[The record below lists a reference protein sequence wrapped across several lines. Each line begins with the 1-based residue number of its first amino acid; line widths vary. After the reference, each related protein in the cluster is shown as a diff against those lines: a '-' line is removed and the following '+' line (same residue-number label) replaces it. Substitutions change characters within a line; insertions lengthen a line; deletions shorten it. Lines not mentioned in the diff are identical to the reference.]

1 MYGRTPA
8 HAQRMWIAA
17 VVAIVLVIACIVA
30 LRRFGPGRNP
40 DRLRQVDSKAAARM
54 EQQIAQH
61 QQYMQQGRG
70 GNAGG
75 F

>member
-1 MYGRTPA
+1 
-8 HAQRMWIAA
+8 MWIIALVVVLA
-17 VVAIVLVIACIVA
+17 VLAVIA
-30 LRRFGPGRNP
+30 LRRFGPARNP
-40 DRLRQVDSKAAARM
+40 DRLRRVDADAAARM

>member
-1 MYGRTPA
+1 
-8 HAQRMWIAA
+8 MWIILLVVA
-17 VVAIVLVIACIVA
+17 VVLAVAAMFA
-30 LRRFGPGRNP
+30 LRRFGPARNP
-40 DRLRQVDSKAAARM
+40 ERLRQVDAKAANRL
-54 EQQIAQH
+54 EQQVAQH